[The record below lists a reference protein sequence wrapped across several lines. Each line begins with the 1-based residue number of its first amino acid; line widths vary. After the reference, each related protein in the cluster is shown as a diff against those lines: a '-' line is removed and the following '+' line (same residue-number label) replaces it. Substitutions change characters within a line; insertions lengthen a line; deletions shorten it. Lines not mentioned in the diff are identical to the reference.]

1 MTSIKR
7 KEITMQ
13 TQQLIKVAVAQC
25 DYPSQP
31 RSRLDPDYCLRLGQ
45 NMLEHGQKVPVI
57 GYFSG
62 DRFIICDGGCRLEGI
77 RLAGIPD
84 VLALDL
90 GKEPTALGLLVSQA
104 SIDVYHQHLPP
115 IDRARLFRSICKE
128 QGCTGRQLA
137 KTLHVSEGFICR
149 ALALLEL
156 PEDLQ
161 AQINDGSL
169 DASRGYLLSQ
179 ESDPERQRQLAA
191 DAMSVSREE
200 LGQRV
205 RRQKGQSATPQ
216 VRAKRIVCPLPS
228 GVSVTVAGQDLSLDD
243 VIRALDEAHKAA
255 KKGREQKNDVK
266 TWQRVMLDK
275 SRAP

>member
-1 MTSIKR
+1 
-7 KEITMQ
+7 MQ
-13 TQQLIKVAVAQC
+13 TQQLIKVPAAQC

-62 DRFIICDGGCRLEGI
+62 EQFIICDGGCRLEGI
-77 RLAGIPD
+77 RLAGIPE
-84 VLALDL
+84 VLAQDI

-161 AQINDGSL
+161 AQINEGSL

-191 DAMSVSREE
+191 EAQSVSREE
-200 LGQRV
+200 LAHRV
-205 RRQKGQSATPQ
+205 RRQKTQGVPQ
-216 VRAKRIVCPLPS
+216 VRAKRIQCPLAS
-228 GVSVTVAGQDLSLDD
+228 GVCVTVSGADLSLDD
-243 VIRALDEAHKAA
+243 LIEALGDAQKEARKA
-255 KKGREQKNDVK
+255 REQKLDVK
-266 TWQRVMLDK
+266 TWQSVMRDK
-275 SRAP
+275 SRAQ